1 MELALQELPKSLQLA
16 DDLGRFISRSGNLA
30 REKLEQ
36 DFAQITRS
44 HLRRGDAEIVHPKI
58 NQHIGPTAFDAL
70 VPERPPFGRLLEQL
84 HQLVL
89 ILAGLFIKYH
99 AISIEYLLVNIE
111 CHSSPP
117 FNAVKKTSGALD
129 VPVFS

>member
-16 DDLGRFISRSGNLA
+16 DDLRRFISRSGNLA

-36 DFAQITRS
+36 DFAQMTGS
-44 HLRRGDAEIVHPKI
+44 HLRWGDAEIVQPKI
-58 NQHIGPTAFDAL
+58 NQHGCPAAFDAL
-70 VPERPPFGRLLEQL
+70 VPERQPFGRLLEQL

-89 ILAGLFIKYH
+89 ILAGLFLKYH
-99 AISIEYLLVNIE
+99 AISIENLLVNIE

-117 FNAVKKTSGALD
+117 FNAVKKPPAL
-129 VPVFS
+129 